1 MNPMQDRRIQLAAGA
16 VVAILLAVLIAVFM
30 SRSGAPKGDAG
41 PKGALQIN
49 AVHEEAK
56 VSQTKPLRCF
66 VGGQY
71 VGDMPIAQCAQKNGV
86 AAQALDVG
94 LDPQTGQVAGGSAP
108 LQPLP
113 TPTSASAPAPA
124 PPASVEKPAI
134 STPAAAASAG
144 PAECLRYAGGEW
156 RSAGGAGSLNQCVRV
171 LFDGRCVRAGDAL
184 YGRYGALTLRLVPGR
199 VELSPDN
206 RNFRSVVG
214 QDEDCNLQGG

>member
-1 MNPMQDRRIQLAAGA
+1 MQDRRVQLAIGAG
-16 VVAILLAVLIAVFM
+16 VAILLALLLAIFV
-30 SRSGAPKGDAG
+30 SRQGKAPAGPAQPKGELQVDA
-41 PKGALQIN
+41 
-49 AVHEEAK
+49 VRDEAR

-71 VGDMPIAQCAQKNGV
+71 VGDMPIAACAQKNGV

-113 TPTSASAPAPA
+113 APTSSSAPAPA
-124 PPASVEKPAI
+124 PPVVERPAI
-134 STPAAAASAG
+134 STPTPTASAG
-144 PAECLRYAGGEW
+144 PAECLRFAGGDW
-156 RSAGGAGSLNQCVRV
+156 RSAGPAPGLNQCVRT

-206 RNFRSVVG
+206 RSFRYLLG
-214 QDEDCNLQGG
+214 QDEDCNLAPG